1 MSSSDDDSA
10 NLEEAE
16 EALLDRS
23 SSSDSDDDD
32 DDASGAPLFSSSAP
46 PPPPPLR
53 ERRGDATT
61 LRSPLDYSP
70 TTTLS
75 SGGSRGGDGGSVGS
89 RGYNLET
96 DVDDTYSTH
105 DLKIVFALWNAMVGA
120 GSVLVFPWA
129 MSQSGVLLGAII
141 SPTFGFICCVFSA
154 SRLVE
159 HSVNANSRERKGNWV
174 GNSRGRVRSAP
185 TDYSD
190 VVGEWFGKK
199 WKRWARIG
207 IVLLMVQSVVVYDMI
222 LSDVMFGLV
231 SGGYSD
237 WRERY
242 DKAGERNK
250 KSLRGGGG
258 RDDDDGTN
266 SSSGNSSDGGVN
278 GTMAV
283 SKDPLFRMYDDISD
297 GSGNGTI
304 YATSPPLAPGA
315 PPPPFAPSNSSNNNN
330 NDDDDDDDD
339 HHENNDLHV
348 NCQKTITW
356 RSSLNGDCFTPKTAS
371 VMVALLLFVMSTRT
385 SADVFVKLSAFGP
398 AFTTY
403 LVAFVLL
410 QSLVVEKVVAPRH
423 FFPGRGG
430 KAFGGVATLLGACS
444 SAFFVHHAIVPV
456 LKTNKKSKN
465 NMRNLVLAYILAV
478 GTYTCVG
485 IVGNF
490 SSTYVAS
497 EAKREKIGL
506 GGPSENFLNAF
517 PTEPNKALFAFTA
530 HVAAALQMFT
540 ICPLLLFILR
550 TSVYGLFFGR
560 RAESKTTLGGIAVI
574 NAVCLLIGTLC
585 AADKDIDVG
594 GVVSVCGAIF
604 GFVYVFLFP
613 SMIRLEATKAEA
625 TGREIVHPPH
635 HRYPLRSRHAVIQE
649 EGDDDD
655 SSEEKREEEEE
666 DEEETTRLE
675 RRAPA
680 RRGGAVADSAPF
692 WSVHSYQTLFFHGAF
707 VAFGFSILIT
717 NVF

>member
-1 MSSSDDDSA
+1 MSSSSDDDSA
-10 NLEEAE
+10 DLEEAE

-23 SSSDSDDDD
+23 SSDSDVR
-32 DDASGAPLFSSSAP
+32 DASGALLFSSSAP
-46 PPPPPLR
+46 PR
-53 ERRGDATT
+53 ERRGDGT

-75 SGGSRGGDGGSVGS
+75 SGGSRGGGDGGSVGS

-159 HSVNANSRERKGNWV
+159 HSVNANSRERKGNGV
-174 GNSRGRVRSAP
+174 GNSRGRVHGAP

-242 DKAGERNK
+242 DKAGDRK
-250 KSLRGGGG
+250 KQSLRGGGG

-283 SKDPLFRMYDDISD
+283 SNDPLFRMYDDISD
-297 GSGNGTI
+297 SGGNGTI
-304 YATSPPLAPGA
+304 YATPPPLSPGA
-315 PPPPFAPSNSSNNNN
+315 PPSPFAPSSSSNN
-330 NDDDDDDDD
+330 DDEDDNDD
-339 HHENNDLHV
+339 HHENNNLHV

-371 VMVALLLFVMSTRT
+371 VMVALMLFVMSTRT

-410 QSLVVEKVVAPRH
+410 QSLVEEKVVAPRH

-506 GGPSENFLNAF
+506 EGPSENFLNAF

-585 AADKDIDVG
+585 AADKNIDVG

-655 SSEEKREEEEE
+655 SSEKEREEEEE
-666 DEEETTRLE
+666 EEETTRLE
-675 RRAPA
+675 RRTPA
-680 RRGGAVADSAPF
+680 RRGGAVSDSAPF
-692 WSVHSYQTLFFHGAF
+692 WSAHSYQTLFFHGAF